1 MIRGSFHNHTR
12 FSDGKYSPEQV
23 LKKYKSRKFTH
34 VSVTDHDNTG
44 AYPDILQI
52 ASSLDL
58 TIFPGLE
65 FSSQFLEFSECHII
79 GLNIRFEEDELR
91 KYEDQILGGRRRRAE
106 LIVSRIR
113 EMGVEL
119 DDDTTNQLYIN
130 PSVGRPHIAAILVSK
145 GVVKT
150 SQDAFQKYLLPGRPL
165 YVRKEQWDAARV
177 IAFIQSLGGKSILCH
192 PTNQFSEDQVKEL
205 VGMGLNGI
213 EVIHPMNKLKHS
225 KQWRTF
231 AQKNKLIISGGA
243 DYHGLEK
250 SEERSLSRYYLEGDD
265 MVKLIKAVERN

>member
-23 LKKYKSRKFTH
+23 LKKYKSRKYTH
-34 VSVTDHDNTG
+34 VSITDHDNTG
-44 AYPDILQI
+44 AYPETLDI
-52 ASSLDL
+52 ASTLGL
-58 TIFPGLE
+58 TIYPGLE

-79 GLNIRFEEDELR
+79 GLNIRFEGDELR

-106 LIVSRIR
+106 LIVSRIK

-119 DDDTTNQLYIN
+119 EEEITDQLYNN
-130 PSVGRPHIAAILVSK
+130 PSVGRPHIAAILVGK

-150 SQDAFQKYLLPGRPL
+150 AQDAFQKFLLPGRPL
-165 YVRKEQWDAARV
+165 YVKKEQWDVARV
-177 IAFIQSLGGKSILCH
+177 IAFIHDLGGKSILCH
-192 PTNQFSEDQVKEL
+192 PNNQFAEDQVKEL

-213 EVIHPMNKLKHS
+213 EVIHPLHKLKYA

-231 AQKNKLIISGGA
+231 AQKNNLIISGGA
-243 DYHGLEK
+243 DYHGIDK
-250 SEERSLSRYYLEGDD
+250 SEDRAMSRYYLEGDD
-265 MVKLIKAVERN
+265 VVKLVKAVERN

>member
-1 MIRGSFHNHTR
+1 MVRGSFHNHTR

-23 LKKYKSRKFTH
+23 LKKYKARKFTH

-44 AYPDILQI
+44 AYPEILQL
-52 ASSLDL
+52 AASLDL
-58 TIFPGLE
+58 TLYPGLE
-65 FSSQFLEFSECHII
+65 FSSQFLDFSECHII
-79 GLNIRFEEDELR
+79 GLNIRFEAEELR

-119 DDDTTNQLYIN
+119 DEVTTNELYNN

-150 SQDAFQKYLLPGRPL
+150 AQDAFQKFLLPGRSL
-165 YVRKEQWDAARV
+165 YVRKEQWGADRV
-177 IAFIQSLGGKSILCH
+177 IEFIHFLGGKSILCH
-192 PTNQFSEDQVKEL
+192 PTNQFSEDHVKEL
-205 VGMGLNGI
+205 IGMGLNGI